1 MRCSAPRICYGVR
14 VKEARRWLGECARVP
29 VGRRAFPGATVVAAV
44 ALGALALARG
54 AEATDLYPA
63 PGFFASGVTS
73 ASSWAEILRT
83 PGVVGD
89 FPYIGFGGAC
99 LAEGKL
105 RPLDSSPPGEG
116 SAAREGG
123 RYPVSVFKVI
133 PTNINPVRVLL
144 FTKTFDVPACPTR

>member
-1 MRCSAPRICYGVR
+1 VGARSGGSPGVPRGH
-14 VKEARRWLGECARVP
+14 RRG
-29 VGRRAFPGATVVAAV
+29 GDRAGST
-44 ALGALALARG
+44 GSRG
-54 AEATDLYPA
+54 TEATDLYPV
-63 PGFFASGVTS
+63 PGFFAGGLTS

-89 FPYIGFGGAC
+89 FPYIGFGVRFVPLNLTC

-105 RPLDSSPPGEG
+105 RPLDSSLPGEG
-116 SAAREGG
+116 PAAREGG
-123 RYPVSVFKVI
+123 CYPVSVFKVI